1 MSLPPSD
8 SSRDTPHHEPSL
20 NSHRSWFLLH
30 GIGAKGTTTLLAL
43 LGISGAERVALALTA
58 IETLEEREMP
68 TFLMLTNLT
77 AEGVRTLKNHPGRIA
92 EVNREVEQMGVKVV
106 SQYATLGQY
115 DFVTVVEAPDEKTMA
130 KVSVELGSRGTMTSQ
145 TLAALPAEDLSSSL

>member
-1 MSLPPSD
+1 
-8 SSRDTPHHEPSL
+8 
-20 NSHRSWFLLH
+20 
-30 GIGAKGTTTLLAL
+30 
-43 LGISGAERVALALTA
+43 
-58 IETLEEREMP
+58 MP

-115 DFVTVVEAPDEKTMA
+115 DFITVVEAPDEKTMA

>member
-1 MSLPPSD
+1 
-8 SSRDTPHHEPSL
+8 
-20 NSHRSWFLLH
+20 
-30 GIGAKGTTTLLAL
+30 
-43 LGISGAERVALALTA
+43 
-58 IETLEEREMP
+58 MP

-77 AEGVRTLKNHPGRIA
+77 AEGVRTLKNNPGRID

>member
-1 MSLPPSD
+1 
-8 SSRDTPHHEPSL
+8 
-20 NSHRSWFLLH
+20 
-30 GIGAKGTTTLLAL
+30 
-43 LGISGAERVALALTA
+43 
-58 IETLEEREMP
+58 MP

-77 AEGVRTLKNHPGRIA
+77 ADGVRTLKNNPGRID

-106 SQYATLGQY
+106 AQYATLGQY

-145 TLAALPAEDLSSSL
+145 TLAAIPAGDLAGSL